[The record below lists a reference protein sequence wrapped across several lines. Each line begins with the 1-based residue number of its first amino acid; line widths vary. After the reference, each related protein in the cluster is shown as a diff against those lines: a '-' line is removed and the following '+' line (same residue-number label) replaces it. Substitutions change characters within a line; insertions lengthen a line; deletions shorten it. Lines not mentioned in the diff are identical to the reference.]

1 MQQFVLKYEGAAD
14 SRRCVHVFLPS
25 SLTALAN
32 NIALLLLLPFLSAPQ
47 LVGDSSAIS
56 AEPGQQSSNLLPSF
70 PLESKL
76 SGGLIE
82 APLSM
87 TPEEWGETSLNACAL
102 QERTWEANLKTLE
115 AEVQSSGESQEQRTF
130 PRKELRAREKQ
141 EEWQRNA
148 QLARLD
154 YLLLGEKTGS
164 LEATTR
170 EYRRAIDLPRPHGK
184 TPLSKAAKILF
195 GEASAC
201 NLAAL
206 ESTFFFAVFEIPF
219 TRERLQEGLHIH
231 RLQADLDQFYR
242 ARLKEAGSLEKLYV
256 LMRPQN
262 PESVFRY
269 VDEITARLASRGEL
283 AQGGSRRGSGA
294 KRRAASVPL
303 KELGFTSSPEDS
315 LTGSSDNAPLERG
328 PEFQAL
334 LRQFQLR
341 TRAAAEPLRIQFF
354 LRAKVGEIQGALRSS
369 FPDAVTEKLLVSAE
383 KAIYRNERALAQ
395 LAATPAPQVLT
406 SLESI
411 VDKWFRQEGLPAL
424 QDALYNDPFAAYW
437 FFVQTGAVSRNPL
450 PYKDSHIGLRPGVFD
465 LQSLKGLPLV
475 QALAQ
480 FRRKRIPSQFA
491 GAHAALERAFSD
503 AYVKPEDVA
512 KQIDAAALE
521 PRYREKLKQHFSSPN
536 SQEAISTADVYGWVI
551 RDANKIGGKLDRDL
565 VHASLL
571 LLDHVKRERL
581 RKVMPEL
588 LLLTPAETRERL
600 KGYLGTL
607 SEIMLELELR
617 QATDK
622 HFQESTT
629 GGFTGWML
637 SHFLM
642 STGVPVELWAPGG
655 VTGDEFADLL
665 DNVAP
670 KNKKSGDQY
679 HGKPTEEVRL
689 LHDGQE
695 FHEGLVEAIESSKSF
710 LNLTSLD
717 WKLDQGGKEIG
728 YRLMAKKLGVEGE
741 QFESFLSMF
750 RKGLPLHPAAEEP
763 TLFYD
768 IPPRLMKNLLV
779 FFLFQTSELPA
790 IAETRRELESAV
802 GSELSCPSVAT
813 CGDLSHLKSLA
824 GDRYDPARSSQ
835 ADYQQVWLAYQKLQN
850 LFESKELD
858 LQATR
863 PRASLAEYAA
873 DGERM
878 QTLVRRHGRKRADD
892 PAQPFPINIIVD
904 GKQDLMNLHFIR
916 PNARF
921 PFIYSDPYW
930 GLYTSLYEFDIRLLL
945 WKGALEF
952 PWHFLNAPL
961 PGRKVFHYIPFP
973 FVPYPWLRFVPG
985 FAPAGIVGSLFV
997 QQMMATDPRTWWA
1010 MVAHAKSVSSDSTA
1024 IQSGMGFATKYFDGY
1039 DGFSTWHDM
1048 GIEVKGPIVGDVNDQ
1063 FVLLFNEARVN
1074 NAGLP
1079 GSHKVK
1085 IPPLRYTDYR
1095 YSGAESSGY
1104 RSWVFVTHP
1113 ERGDAS
1119 YRGAYMAALA
1129 GARKNIYI
1137 ETPWLTDPLVT
1148 RMLLHKAREF
1158 RGRVDCT
1165 GLDDFACSVK
1175 MREAVKI
1182 YLVLPDQTDQRALD
1196 VVGRAELREM
1206 LHLGVKISWW
1216 SPQTGWSATKMLHT
1230 KSWLIDYE
1238 EGEPGLAYLGSA
1250 NATQRSHLADNEV
1263 GIITTSPEFAEESHD
1278 RLFGNDLTK
1287 DTRVESPE
1295 SFHFPWGSRRLAR
1308 SAHRL
1313 QRVLVDLFWF
1323 F

>member
-1 MQQFVLKYEGAAD
+1 MQHLIPEHEGIPDSQLRLCVLWPFSLPMLSRTSFVLLLFFF
-14 SRRCVHVFLPS
+14 SVQR
-25 SLTALAN
+25 LA
-32 NIALLLLLPFLSAPQ
+32 
-47 LVGDSSAIS
+47 GDSSAIS
-56 AEPGQQSSNLLPSF
+56 VDSGRQSSGLLHALS
-70 PLESKL
+70 LEANFSRSL
-76 SGGLIE
+76 LEDPAAI
-82 APLSM
+82 APGV
-87 TPEEWGETSLNACAL
+87 WGEMALNTCSL
-102 QERTWEANLKTLE
+102 QEKEWEANLKTLE
-115 AEVQSSGESQEQRTF
+115 DKVRARSESLEQLAF
-130 PRKELRAREKQ
+130 PRKELRARAKQ
-141 EEWQRNA
+141 IAWQQRA

-154 YLLLGEKTGS
+154 YLLLGDKAETLGTSAQQYRGS
-164 LEATTR
+164 AG
-170 EYRRAIDLPRPHGK
+170 LPRVHGS
-184 TPLSKAAKILF
+184 TPLTKAAKLLF
-195 GEASAC
+195 GQASPC
-201 NLAAL
+201 NLATL
-206 ESTFFFAVFEIPF
+206 ESTFFFSVLGVPF
-219 TRERLQEGLHIH
+219 TGERLEEGLDIH
-231 RLQADLDQFYR
+231 RLQADLDSAYR
-242 ARLKEAGSLEKLYV
+242 ARLKDAGSLENLY
-256 LMRPQN
+256 LLLRPQD
-262 PESVFRY
+262 PENAFSY
-269 VDEITARLASRGEL
+269 VDEITARLAQLEELNGPGPAGHPLANSPHTSR
-283 AQGGSRRGSGA
+283 
-294 KRRAASVPL
+294 
-303 KELGFTSSPEDS
+303 F
-315 LTGSSDNAPLERG
+315 ERG
-328 PEFQAL
+328 PEFRAL
-334 LRQFQLR
+334 LEQFQLHIR
-341 TRAAAEPLRIQFF
+341 MAAEPLRIQFY

-369 FPDAVTEKLLVSAE
+369 IPEAATEKLLLSAE
-383 KAIYRNERALAQ
+383 RTLYRDEPALAQ
-395 LAATPAPQVLT
+395 LAKAPAREVLAK
-406 SLESI
+406 LEPI
-411 VDKWFRQEGLPAL
+411 LDKWFRKEALPTLQES
-424 QDALYNDPFAAYW
+424 LYNDPFSAYW
-437 FFVQTGAVSRNPL
+437 FFVQTGAVSRTPL
-450 PYKDSHIGLRPGVFD
+450 PYKDSHIGLRPGSLD
-465 LQSLKGLPLV
+465 LESLKGLRLV
-475 QALAQ
+475 EALAQ
-480 FRRKRIPSQFA
+480 FRRQSVPSHFVV
-491 GAHAALERAFSD
+491 AHAALERAFTD
-503 AYVKPEDVA
+503 VVINPEDVL
-512 KQIDAAALE
+512 KQIDAVMLE
-521 PRYREKLKQHFSSPN
+521 PKYRDKLRQHFTASRN
-536 SQEAISTADVYGWVI
+536 REALSTADVYGWVI
-551 RDANKIGGKLDRDL
+551 RDANKIGGSLDRDL
-565 VHASLL
+565 VRASLL
-571 LLDHVKRERL
+571 LLDHAKRERL
-581 RKVMPEL
+581 RQTIPEL
-588 LLLTPAETRERL
+588 LLSNPEETRARL
-600 KGYLGTL
+600 KDYLGTL

-622 HFQESTT
+622 HFQDSTT

-637 SHFLM
+637 SHLLM

-655 VTGDEFADLL
+655 VTSDEFADLL

-670 KNKKSGDQY
+670 KNKKSGDEY
-679 HGKPTEEVRL
+679 HGKPTEQVRL

-695 FHEGLVEAIESSKSF
+695 FHEGLVEAIASSKSF

-741 QFESFLSMF
+741 QLESFLGMF
-750 RKGLPLHPAAEEP
+750 RRGLPLQPGAGEP

-768 IPPRLMKNLLV
+768 IPPGLMKNLLV
-779 FFLFQTSELPA
+779 FFFFQTSELPA
-790 IAETRRELESAV
+790 IAETRRELESALS
-802 GSELSCPSVAT
+802 GELTCPSVAT
-813 CGDLSHLKSLA
+813 CGDLSHLEPRT
-824 GDRYDPARSSQ
+824 GDRYNPARASES
-835 ADYQQVWLAYQKLQN
+835 DYQQVWLAYQKLQN
-850 LFESKELD
+850 LFENEDLD
-858 LQATR
+858 LRATQ
-863 PRASLAEYAA
+863 PRASLAEYIANY
-873 DGERM
+873 DRM
-878 QTLVRRHGRKRADD
+878 QTFVRRHGRKREDD

-921 PFIYSDPYW
+921 PFVYSDPYW

-952 PWHFLNAPL
+952 PWHFMNVPL

-1039 DGFSTWHDM
+1039 DGFLTWHDM

-1074 NAGLP
+1074 NGGLP
-1079 GSHKVK
+1079 GSRKVK
-1085 IPPLRYTDYR
+1085 IPPLRYEDYR
-1095 YSGAESSGY
+1095 YSGAESSGS

-1129 GARKNIYI
+1129 SARKNIFI

-1206 LHLGVKISWW
+1206 LHLGVKIFWW
-1216 SPQTGWSATKMLHT
+1216 SPKTGWSATKMLHT

-1263 GIITTSPEFAEESHD
+1263 GIITTSPEFAGESYD
-1278 RLFGNDLTK
+1278 RLFGNDFMK
-1287 DTRVESPE
+1287 DTRAESPE
-1295 SFHFPWGSRRLAR
+1295 SFHFPWASRRLAR